1 MVDLR
6 SDTVTRPTPEMR
18 RAMAEAEVGDDV
30 YGEDPTVNSL
40 EEAFA
45 ERVGKEAAL
54 YVPSGTMA
62 NQLALRLLAPGGTTV
77 LAGRRQH
84 VVIYENGA
92 GGRNA
97 GVQFTTLDDADGTIS
112 PEDVRWAVEAVDHH
126 HVRPG
131 LVCVENTHMPADGAP
146 WPLERLQ
153 EVAAAGLP
161 VHLDGA
167 RLFNAEVAT
176 GTSAASYA
184 EPATTVMC
192 CLSKGLCAPVGSV
205 LAGPADVIAAAR
217 GERQRLGGGMRQAG
231 VIAAAGLVALSRMV
245 ERLAEDHRR
254 ARRLAEV
261 VAERWPDGGCDAERV
276 RTNVVTWRH
285 PKPLALVDWLAG
297 EGVRTGTIAPGV
309 MRVVT
314 HHDVDDEGLERALAA
329 LAGAPD

>member
-18 RAMAEAEVGDDV
+18 RAMAGAEVGDDV
-30 YGEDPTVNSL
+30 YGEDPTVNAL
-40 EEAFA
+40 EAVFA

-54 YVPSGTMA
+54 FVPSGTMA
-62 NQLALRLLAPGGTTV
+62 NQLALRLLAPAGTTV
-77 LAGRRQH
+77 LAGARQH

-112 PEDVRWAVEAVDHH
+112 AEDVRWAVEAADHH

-153 EVAAAGLP
+153 SVAAVGLP

-176 GTSAASYA
+176 GVPAAAYA
-184 EPATTVMC
+184 APATTVMC

-205 LAGPADVIAAAR
+205 LAGPADIIAAAR

-231 VIAAAGLVALSRMV
+231 VLAAAGLVALRQMV
-245 ERLAEDHRR
+245 ERLADDHRR
-254 ARRLAEV
+254 ARRLADV
-261 VAERWPDGGCDAERV
+261 VAERWPDGGCDPERV

-285 PKPLALVDWLAG
+285 PAPVELVEWLAG

-314 HHDVDDEGLERALAA
+314 HHDVDDEGLTRAVRALAK
-329 LAGAPD
+329 APA